1 MKIKHKLAVIGIITA
16 MLSGCGHTEKS
27 SDSVSSAN
35 TEKIPPITVVKTE
48 TEQSESSI
56 SEAAVS
62 NTTEPKITS
71 AETASATAASVS
83 TETENVSETSV
94 SSSEIQ
100 EHSLT
105 EETSAQADAPEET
118 GQAERYDTFYGV
130 LIDEDCSDFEYPP
143 LHDLPCML
151 MDSCRASGYGLDIEQ
166 SDGSWVFY
174 MFDDNGQTLS
184 WDYLTQTDRMDG
196 LYVTV
201 TGKWED
207 NVIKVIDLQ
216 EG

>member
-16 MLSGCGHTEKS
+16 MLSGCGQTEII

-62 NTTEPKITS
+62 DTTEPKVTS
-71 AETASATAASVS
+71 AETA
-83 TETENVSETSV
+83 V

-100 EHSLT
+100 EQSLT
-105 EETSAQADAPEET
+105 EETSAQAAAPEET
-118 GQAERYDTFYGV
+118 KQAEQYDTFYGV

-174 MFDDNGQTLS
+174 MFDDNGQSLS

>member
-16 MLSGCGHTEKS
+16 MLSGCGHTEKT

-56 SEAAVS
+56 SEADVS
-62 NTTEPKITS
+62 NTTEPKVTS
-71 AETASATAASVS
+71 AETASVTTASVS

-100 EHSLT
+100 EQSLT
-105 EETSAQADAPEET
+105 EETSAQAAAPVET

-143 LHDLPCML
+143 RHDLPCML

-174 MFDDNGQTLS
+174 MFDDNGQSLS